1 MNGIASHLFVRSVG
15 YWSVFLIVG
24 IRMASIGHVSPRF
37 SHPIC
42 YFARVILGDQLSAEL
57 HQHVTMLKEVFHGP
71 VCYVQK
77 FIMQGARGTGC
88 NNKFYYIPAASQYV
102 HRNYACFYSWMKFG
116 KLAPD
121 F

>member
-1 MNGIASHLFVRSVG
+1 MHPSEVSGFPSHL
-15 YWSVFLIVG
+15 
-24 IRMASIGHVSPRF
+24 
-37 SHPIC
+37 
-42 YFARVILGDQLSAEL
+42 LGAAKYTHHRLCQPEK
-57 HQHVTMLKEVFHGP
+57 HVTMLKEVFHGP